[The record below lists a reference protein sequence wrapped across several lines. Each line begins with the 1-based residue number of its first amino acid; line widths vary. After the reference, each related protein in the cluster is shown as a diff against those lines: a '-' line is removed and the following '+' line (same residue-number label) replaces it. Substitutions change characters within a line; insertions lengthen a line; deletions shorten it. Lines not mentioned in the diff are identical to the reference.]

1 MNHVVIMGR
10 LTRDPERRE
19 TGSGTPVTSFTLAVD
34 RRFKSKDS
42 GERKA
47 DFINVVAWDKT
58 ADFVSKYFMKG
69 KMAAVS
75 GRLEVREWTDKENNR
90 RWSTEVIADN
100 VYFTGDSRGDNP
112 QTGISNPKEDYGA
125 GYTTPV
131 ESSDFAELDMDD
143 GDLPF

>member
-19 TGSGTPVTSFTLAVD
+19 TGTGTPVTSFTLAVD

-58 ADFVSKYFMKG
+58 ADFVSRYFMKG
-69 KMAAVS
+69 KMAAVT
-75 GRLEVREWTDKENNR
+75 GRLEVREWTDKDNNK

-100 VYFTGDSRGDNP
+100 VYFTGDTRGDGP
-112 QTGISNPKEDYGA
+112 QTGPSNPREDYGA

>member
-1 MNHVVIMGR
+1 MNHIVIMGR

-19 TGSGTPVTSFTLAVD
+19 TQSGTPVTSFTLAVD

-58 ADFVSKYFMKG
+58 ADFVSRYFVKG

-75 GRLEVREWTDKENNR
+75 GRLEVREWTDKENNK
-90 RWSTEVIADN
+90 RWNTEVIAEN
-100 VYFTGDSRGDNP
+100 VYFTGDTRGDNP
-112 QTGISNPKEDYGA
+112 SAGPADPKEDFGA

-131 ESSDFAELDMDD
+131 ESSDFAELDVDD

>member
-1 MNHVVIMGR
+1 MNHIVIMGR

-19 TGSGTPVTSFTLAVD
+19 TGTGTPVTSFTLAVD

-47 DFINVVAWDKT
+47 DFINVVAWDKL
-58 ADFVSKYFMKG
+58 ADFVSKYFIKG

-75 GRLEVREWTDKENNR
+75 GRLEVREWTDKENNK

-100 VYFTGDSRGDNP
+100 VYFTGDTRGDGP
-112 QTGISNPKEDYGA
+112 PTGSSNPKEDFGA

>member
-1 MNHVVIMGR
+1 MNHIVIMGR
-10 LTRDPERRE
+10 LTNDPDRRE
-19 TGSGTPVTSFTLAVD
+19 TPSGIPVTKFTLAVE
-34 RRFKSKDS
+34 RPFTSKES

-47 DFINVVAWDKT
+47 DFIPVVAWRGT
-58 ADFVSKYFMKG
+58 ADFVAKYFTKG
-69 KMAAVS
+69 KMAAVA

-90 RWSTEVIADN
+90 RWTTEVIADN
-100 VYFTGDSRGDNP
+100 VYFTGDKKEQGSYSP
-112 QTGISNPKEDYGA
+112 PANPKEDFGA

>member
-1 MNHVVIMGR
+1 MNHIVIMGR

-19 TGSGTPVTSFTLAVD
+19 TQSGTPVTSFTLAVD

-47 DFINVVAWDKT
+47 DFINVVGWDKLG
-58 ADFVSKYFMKG
+58 DFVSRYFVKG

-75 GRLEVREWTDKENNR
+75 GRLEVREWTDKENNK
-90 RWSTEVIADN
+90 RWNTEVIADN
-100 VYFTGDSRGDNP
+100 VYFTGDTRGDGP
-112 QTGISNPKEDYGA
+112 PAASSNPKEGFGG

-131 ESSDFAELDMDD
+131 ESSDFAELDVDD